1 MSPAPRA
8 RALQLTGLLL
18 DRAVHETFARFGIIV
33 PVFIVADAL
42 GSLLEVAPW
51 NWPGRFFVLLLVAM
65 FFENRARVVMIAT
78 LAQPTPSG
86 TVWRAALRHFAAV
99 PLTLAEVLD
108 VGTPY
113 LALVVVAVPFILVT
127 RVLLARIPFTFLLA
141 YAAGFAVV
149 MVLAAALL
157 ICLLLVVFACAA
169 ATLDVVLERTPVHR
183 ALGSWLRRCFRL
195 RALGSTLLAATAF
208 AILVVGVPALL
219 SVVIPWG
226 PPVVRDSLCAI
237 PEGIAD
243 AVAMIFAWRWRDAVL
258 EQREGRDLDA
268 LLDRAQR
275 AVSTSPRASAPG
287 VTTSQ

>member
-42 GSLLEVAPW
+42 GGLLELAPG
-51 NWPGRFFVLLLVAM
+51 NWPGRFFVLLLAGM

-78 LAQPTPSG
+78 LAQPAPSG

-99 PLTLAEVLD
+99 PLTLVDLLD
-108 VGTPY
+108 IGMPY
-113 LALVVVAVPFILVT
+113 LALVVVLVPFALVT
-127 RVLLARIPFTFLLA
+127 RVLPARIPFTFLLA
-141 YAAGFAVV
+141 YAAVFAVV

-157 ICLLLVVFACAA
+157 VCLVLVVFACAV

-208 AILVVGVPALL
+208 AILVTGVPELL
-219 SVVIPWG
+219 SVVPWG
-226 PPVVRDSLCAI
+226 PPAVRDSLCAI

-287 VTTSQ
+287 ITTSQ